1 MSFIMQVEGGI
12 GVMKIGFYFF
22 FAIALFFYVRT
33 VQTIWMLLTENKRLE
48 SGVRFNCFYWT
59 PAWRVHRIGYPESP
73 VRRQIVTL
81 FLFTIAFMIVAVVC
95 RAYSVF
101 PSSKIF

>member
-33 VQTIWMLLTENKRLE
+33 VQTIWMLVTESKRLE
-48 SGVRFNCFYWT
+48 SGVRFNRFNWT

-73 VRRQIVTL
+73 VRRQIVIRS
-81 FLFTIAFMIVAVVC
+81 LFTIAFMIVAVVC
-95 RAYSVF
+95 RVYSVF
-101 PSSKIF
+101 TSSRVC